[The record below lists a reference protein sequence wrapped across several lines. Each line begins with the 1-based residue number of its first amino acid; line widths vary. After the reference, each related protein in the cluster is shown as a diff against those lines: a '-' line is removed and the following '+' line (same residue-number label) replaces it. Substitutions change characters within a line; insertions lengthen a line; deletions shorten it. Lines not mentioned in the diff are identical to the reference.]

1 MNLFCCAFP
10 LKHLY
15 SRIFQL
21 IHRHGKDGLRKAKG
35 QQGSQQRKFFH
46 STPLSYRYFYFYTNQ
61 PKKLLAVITVGCMY
75 DQNFTFLMFCAGVFL
90 QCSKNI

>member
-35 QQGSQQRKFFH
+35 QQGSQQRKFFIV
-46 STPLSYRYFYFYTNQ
+46 P
-61 PKKLLAVITVGCMY
+61 P
-75 DQNFTFLMFCAGVFL
+75 
-90 QCSKNI
+90 